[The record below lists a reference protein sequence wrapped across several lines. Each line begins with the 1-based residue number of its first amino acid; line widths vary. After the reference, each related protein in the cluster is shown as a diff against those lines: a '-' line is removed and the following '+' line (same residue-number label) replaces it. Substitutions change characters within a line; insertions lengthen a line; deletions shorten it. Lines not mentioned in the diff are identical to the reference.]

1 MIERLALLLLIGG
14 CLMFGAIIFL
24 ELEPAG
30 AEDAAVA
37 KVAARP
43 DTAPTM
49 RLQQNP
55 RIDELLAATLA
66 RPLFS
71 STRRPPQS
79 ASTDAATD
87 SDLADTRLTG
97 IVTEPGRRTAIFA
110 VNGDKPLRA
119 AEGEAVSGWRIESIT
134 PREVSLSGPSGT
146 KTLQQDGPG
155 PASGQPPAGNAG
167 VDSDAACGSAGPP
180 AAGAG
185 SRPPVP
191 AVAGGQPGRLRPP
204 GQRDWSATMIS
215 AWRARI
221 VLVGCQLPSQPGLEP
236 LEQPSELQAAEP
248 RVSGKIPI
256 DRGRQSAFEER
267 GVATA
272 PVVPPPRPASATGQ
286 AGDVTLNFVDT
297 DIREIIRTILGTTL
311 KVNYT
316 IDPNV
321 HGTGSIDTGTPL
333 TREALL
339 PTLETLLNQRYNPVG
354 RNGVMRC
361 RSPQALPATSS
372 PVRTQSAV
380 EPRSSHCATPLPKTS
395 QRFSSP
401 MSPRVAR

>member
-110 VNGDKPLRA
+110 VNGDKPLRV

-146 KTLQQDGPG
+146 KTLQPKMDPNLA
-155 PASGQPPAGNAG
+155 PPPGQPPTGNAG
-167 VDSDAACGSAGPP
+167 GRIPTPPAAGAGPRPP

-185 SRPPVP
+185 SRPPSPP
-191 AVAGGQPGRLRPP
+191 AVAGVGQPN
-204 GQRDWSATMIS
+204 
-215 AWRARI
+215 RAGT
-221 VLVGCQLPSQPGLEP
+221 LGE
-236 LEQPSELQAAEP
+236 
-248 RVSGKIPI
+248 
-256 DRGRQSAFEER
+256 
-267 GVATA
+267 
-272 PVVPPPRPASATGQ
+272 PPRPARLRQ
-286 AGDVTLNFVDT
+286 
-297 DIREIIRTILGTTL
+297 
-311 KVNYT
+311 
-316 IDPNV
+316 
-321 HGTGSIDTGTPL
+321 
-333 TREALL
+333 
-339 PTLETLLNQRYNPVG
+339 QR
-354 RNGVMRC
+354 
-361 RSPQALPATSS
+361 
-372 PVRTQSAV
+372 
-380 EPRSSHCATPLPKTS
+380 
-395 QRFSSP
+395 
-401 MSPRVAR
+401 

>member
-1 MIERLALLLLIGG
+1 MIERLPLLLLIGG
-14 CLMFGAIIFL
+14 CLMFGAMIFI

-30 AEDAAVA
+30 TEDAAVA

-146 KTLQQDGPG
+146 KTLQPKMDPNLA
-155 PASGQPPAGNAG
+155 PPPGQPPTGNAG
-167 VDSDAACGSAGPP
+167 GRIPTPP

-185 SRPPVP
+185 SRPPSPP
-191 AVAGGQPGRLRPP
+191 AVAGVGQPNRAGTP
-204 GQRDWSATMIS
+204 G
-215 AWRARI
+215 
-221 VLVGCQLPSQPGLEP
+221 E
-236 LEQPSELQAAEP
+236 
-248 RVSGKIPI
+248 
-256 DRGRQSAFEER
+256 
-267 GVATA
+267 
-272 PVVPPPRPASATGQ
+272 PPRPARLRQ
-286 AGDVTLNFVDT
+286 
-297 DIREIIRTILGTTL
+297 
-311 KVNYT
+311 
-316 IDPNV
+316 
-321 HGTGSIDTGTPL
+321 
-333 TREALL
+333 
-339 PTLETLLNQRYNPVG
+339 QR
-354 RNGVMRC
+354 
-361 RSPQALPATSS
+361 
-372 PVRTQSAV
+372 
-380 EPRSSHCATPLPKTS
+380 
-395 QRFSSP
+395 
-401 MSPRVAR
+401 

>member
-14 CLMFGAIIFL
+14 CLMFGAIIFI
-24 ELEPAG
+24 ELEAAG
-30 AEDAAVA
+30 TEDAAVA

-146 KTLQQDGPG
+146 KTLQPKMDPNLA
-155 PASGQPPAGNAG
+155 PPPGQPPTGNAG
-167 VDSDAACGSAGPP
+167 GRIPTPP

-185 SRPPVP
+185 SRPPSPP
-191 AVAGGQPGRLRPP
+191 AVAGVGQPNRAGTPGEPPRSARLRQ
-204 GQRDWSATMIS
+204 QR
-215 AWRARI
+215 
-221 VLVGCQLPSQPGLEP
+221 
-236 LEQPSELQAAEP
+236 
-248 RVSGKIPI
+248 
-256 DRGRQSAFEER
+256 
-267 GVATA
+267 
-272 PVVPPPRPASATGQ
+272 
-286 AGDVTLNFVDT
+286 
-297 DIREIIRTILGTTL
+297 
-311 KVNYT
+311 
-316 IDPNV
+316 
-321 HGTGSIDTGTPL
+321 
-333 TREALL
+333 
-339 PTLETLLNQRYNPVG
+339 
-354 RNGVMRC
+354 
-361 RSPQALPATSS
+361 
-372 PVRTQSAV
+372 
-380 EPRSSHCATPLPKTS
+380 
-395 QRFSSP
+395 
-401 MSPRVAR
+401 

>member
-14 CLMFGAIIFL
+14 CLMFGAIIIV

-30 AEDAAVA
+30 TEDAAVA

-146 KTLQQDGPG
+146 KTLQPKMDPNLA
-155 PASGQPPAGNAG
+155 PPPGQPPTGNAG
-167 VDSDAACGSAGPP
+167 SRIPTPP

-185 SRPPVP
+185 SRPPSPP
-191 AVAGGQPGRLRPP
+191 AVAGVGQPNRAGTP
-204 GQRDWSATMIS
+204 G
-215 AWRARI
+215 
-221 VLVGCQLPSQPGLEP
+221 E
-236 LEQPSELQAAEP
+236 
-248 RVSGKIPI
+248 
-256 DRGRQSAFEER
+256 
-267 GVATA
+267 
-272 PVVPPPRPASATGQ
+272 PPRPARLRQ
-286 AGDVTLNFVDT
+286 
-297 DIREIIRTILGTTL
+297 
-311 KVNYT
+311 
-316 IDPNV
+316 
-321 HGTGSIDTGTPL
+321 
-333 TREALL
+333 
-339 PTLETLLNQRYNPVG
+339 QR
-354 RNGVMRC
+354 
-361 RSPQALPATSS
+361 
-372 PVRTQSAV
+372 
-380 EPRSSHCATPLPKTS
+380 
-395 QRFSSP
+395 
-401 MSPRVAR
+401 

>member
-14 CLMFGAIIFL
+14 CLMFGAIIIV

-30 AEDAAVA
+30 TEDAAVA

-146 KTLQQDGPG
+146 KTLQPKMDPNLA
-155 PASGQPPAGNAG
+155 PPPGQPPTGNAG
-167 VDSDAACGSAGPP
+167 GRIPTPP

-185 SRPPVP
+185 PRPPSPP
-191 AVAGGQPGRLRPP
+191 AVAGVGQPNRAGTPGEPPRSARLRQ
-204 GQRDWSATMIS
+204 QR
-215 AWRARI
+215 
-221 VLVGCQLPSQPGLEP
+221 
-236 LEQPSELQAAEP
+236 
-248 RVSGKIPI
+248 
-256 DRGRQSAFEER
+256 
-267 GVATA
+267 
-272 PVVPPPRPASATGQ
+272 
-286 AGDVTLNFVDT
+286 
-297 DIREIIRTILGTTL
+297 
-311 KVNYT
+311 
-316 IDPNV
+316 
-321 HGTGSIDTGTPL
+321 
-333 TREALL
+333 
-339 PTLETLLNQRYNPVG
+339 
-354 RNGVMRC
+354 
-361 RSPQALPATSS
+361 
-372 PVRTQSAV
+372 
-380 EPRSSHCATPLPKTS
+380 
-395 QRFSSP
+395 
-401 MSPRVAR
+401 